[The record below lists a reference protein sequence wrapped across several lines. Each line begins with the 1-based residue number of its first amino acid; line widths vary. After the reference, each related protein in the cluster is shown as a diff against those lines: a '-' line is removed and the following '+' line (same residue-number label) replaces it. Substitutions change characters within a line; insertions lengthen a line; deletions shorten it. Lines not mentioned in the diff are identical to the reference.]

1 MAKNNGAVSG
11 WVGWIGFAGFM
22 LMLGGFFAIIAGIAA
37 LFKTDAVF
45 HSASSGSVWVLDYS
59 QWGWVHIFAGLLALG
74 AAGSLAAGHI
84 YGRTIAVIVALL
96 SATANMA
103 FVPVAPV
110 WSILVITIDL
120 LVIFAVTV
128 HGKDIQNLQ

>member
-1 MAKNNGAVSG
+1 MAKNSQVSG

-22 LMLGGFFAIIAGIAA
+22 LMLGGFFAIIAGFAA
-37 LFKTDAVF
+37 LFKTDVVY
-45 HSASSGSVWVLDYS
+45 HSAASSSVWVLDYS
-59 QWGWVHIFAGLLALG
+59 QWGWIHILGGLLALG

-103 FVPVAPV
+103 FVPVYPV
-110 WSILVITIDL
+110 WSILVIVIDL